1 MRFCRQ
7 RVGPANI
14 TRRRRPHDA
23 ALCRI
28 SLSPAAAGTF
38 ILGAVPPRTRRYY
51 RELAAHATVGLAGLA
66 IFIGGL
72 WAARQSWDDGKITLP
87 SAVAAGLLLLVGGI
101 VLRSNHGAW
110 RETIARHRALPP
122 LRRLPTTA
130 EVAAYRAT
138 IDQALA
144 AIAAARCHPTRDYD
158 LTALEDSLRL
168 EHTNAVEALRESVT
182 TGYRRWLGGELDLAS
197 WGPPYAA
204 VYEAAAA
211 VSAHHARLCQT
222 PAP

>member
-1 MRFCRQ
+1 M
-7 RVGPANI
+7 
-14 TRRRRPHDA
+14 TRARRSHEA

-28 SLSPAAAGTF
+28 SHSPAAARDF
-38 ILGAVPPRTRRYY
+38 SLGIVPPRTRQYY
-51 RELAAHATVGLAGLA
+51 RDLAAHATVGLAGLA
-66 IFIGGL
+66 IFLGGL
-72 WAARQSWDDGKITLP
+72 WATRQAWDDGKITLP
-87 SAVAAGLLLLVGGI
+87 SAVAAGLLLVVGGI
-101 VLRSNHGAW
+101 VLRSNHCAW

-122 LRRLPTTA
+122 LRRLPTA
-130 EVAAYRAT
+130 DEVAAYRAA

-144 AIAAARCHPTRDYD
+144 AIAAARRHPTRDYD
-158 LTALEDSLRL
+158 LTSLEDTLRR
-168 EHTNAVEALRESVT
+168 EHANAVEALRESVT
-182 TGYRRWLGGELDLAS
+182 TGYRRWLGGELDMDS

>member
-1 MRFCRQ
+1 MHFCR
-7 RVGPANI
+7 RRAARANI
-14 TRRRRPHDA
+14 IRRWRPHDA

-28 SLSPAAAGTF
+28 SLSPATAGTF
-38 ILGAVPPRTRRYY
+38 ILGAVPPRTRQYY
-51 RELAAHATVGLAGLA
+51 RDLAAHATVGLAGLA
-66 IFIGGL
+66 IFLGGL
-72 WAARQSWDDGKITLP
+72 WAAHQAWDDGKITLP

-101 VLRSNHGAW
+101 VLWSNHGAW
-110 RETIARHRALPP
+110 RETIARYRALPP
-122 LRRLPTTA
+122 LRRLPTAA
-130 EVAAYRAT
+130 EVAEYRAT
-138 IDQALA
+138 IDRALA
-144 AIAAARCHPTRDYD
+144 AIAEARRHPTRDYD

-204 VYEAAAA
+204 VEEAAAA
-211 VSAHHARLCQT
+211 VSAHHDRLCQR